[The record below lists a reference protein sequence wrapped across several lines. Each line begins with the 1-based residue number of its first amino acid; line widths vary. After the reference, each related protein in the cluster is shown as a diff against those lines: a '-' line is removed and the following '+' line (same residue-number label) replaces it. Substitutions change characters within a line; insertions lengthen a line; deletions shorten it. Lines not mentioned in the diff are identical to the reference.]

1 MLKKI
6 INRVKD
12 TLSSPPAPAATKRAK
27 AAPKSEAK
35 PKRPAPAPE
44 VWVPGEAEN
53 KTTAE
58 SSTTKKPNPRRQ
70 RTPQKSAS
78 EPTDPRPSRPQ
89 RRRRRPTERPD
100 AASDNNPPP
109 DAVDTAP
116 VKSQPSAGGNA
127 PTSEDGSPPRRRRR
141 RSRGG
146 RGRNRNRSAESGEVK
161 PDTDT
166 PQTDGATA
174 PATKP
179 AAPKSPA
186 PTLSSPKPKNINSFE
201 GQLSFDDMDIAE
213 PIKRALADMHFSV
226 TTPIQARLL
235 PVALAGR
242 DAAGKAQTG
251 TGKTAAFLIAIFNH
265 FLKNPIEGERPHGT
279 PRALI
284 LAPTRELA
292 LQINQDAVDI
302 GRHSGLHTVAVYGG
316 MDYNK
321 QQQELEQPVD
331 IIVATPGRLLDFAQ
345 RKVVHLKK
353 VETLVID
360 EADRML
366 DMGFIPDVRKIVR
379 MTPHPEQRQTLLF
392 SATLTP
398 NIVRLAEQ
406 WTRKAETVE
415 IEPERIA
422 AESVN
427 QRVFITTQEEK
438 FTLLLNLL
446 WQEEPDRVLIFSN
459 RRDQADMLCDHLKS
473 YGFETAL
480 LSGAV
485 DQKKRVRVLDDFKA
499 GKVRVLVATDVA
511 GRGLHV
517 EGISH
522 VINYHM
528 PMDPDDYV
536 HRIGRTGRAGE
547 SGTSISFACEL
558 DSFAIPDVEAFIG
571 HPLPCEH
578 PAEDLLKP
586 LPPPQYKVVRKPRS
600 EGPRRTG
607 GRPSGG
613 GNGRRPRRR

>member
-1 MLKKI
+1 MLKRI
-6 INRVKD
+6 VESVKKKW
-12 TLSSPPAPAATKRAK
+12 SPASESASATSAEAS
-27 AAPKSEAK
+27 AAPETKS
-35 PKRPAPAPE
+35 PTRIRE
-44 VWVPGEAEN
+44 VWVPGQGE
-53 KTTAE
+53 TAPTGAAKP
-58 SSTTKKPNPRRQ
+58 SS
-70 RTPQKSAS
+70 
-78 EPTDPRPSRPQ
+78 DRPP
-89 RRRRRPTERPD
+89 RRRRATPAKSDHARAASSPPATEPKADTKSDRASTNRRSD
-100 AASDNNPPP
+100 VNEAASDESAPP
-109 DAVDTAP
+109 
-116 VKSQPSAGGNA
+116 Q
-127 PTSEDGSPPRRRRR
+127 RRR

-146 RGRNRNRSAESGEVK
+146 RGRRGKR
-161 PDTDT
+161 
-166 PQTDGATA
+166 PQTDSAAAQPATDSAPTA
-174 PATKP
+174 PA
-179 AAPKSPA
+179 AEKSP
-186 PTLSSPKPKNINSFE
+186 PPVYSTPRPKNIAEFD
-201 GQLSFDDMDIAE
+201 GQLTFADMDIAD
-213 PIKRALADMHFSV
+213 PIKQALAEMHFTV
-226 TTPIQARLL
+226 TTPIQASLL
-235 PVALAGR
+235 PIALAGR

-251 TGKTAAFLIAIFNH
+251 TGKTAAFLIAIFNQ
-265 FLKNPIEGERPHGT
+265 FLRNPLAGDRPAGT

-292 LQINQDAVDI
+292 LQIQQDALDI
-302 GRHSGLHTVAVYGG
+302 GRHTGCTSVAVYGG
-316 MDYNK
+316 MDYTK
-321 QQQELEQPVD
+321 QERQLEQPVD

-345 RKVVHLKK
+345 RKVLHLKK

-446 WQEEPDRVLIFSN
+446 WQEKPERVLIFSN
-459 RRDQADMLCDHLKS
+459 RRDQAELLHNHLQS
-473 YGFETAL
+473 YGFSTAL

-499 GKVRVLVATDVA
+499 GKVDVLVATDVA

-528 PMDPDDYV
+528 PVDPDDYV

-547 SGTSISFACEL
+547 EGTSISFACEL
-558 DSFAIPDVEAFIG
+558 DSFVIPDVEAFIG
-571 HPLPCEH
+571 HSLPCEH
-578 PAEDLLKP
+578 PDETLLKP
-586 LPPPQYKVVRKPRS
+586 LPPPQFKVAPPK
-600 EGPRRTG
+600 
-607 GRPSGG
+607 RPARSGG
-613 GNGRRPRRR
+613 GGNNRGRPRRPRRR